1 MWGGYRRPSAGARR
15 LFVVVAVVETQVDT
29 MAVAVLADMVV
40 QLLVTVITVVTVS
53 VVIVTV
59 VVAVA
64 AVDLQWGDLAV
75 GLQQRVVVEVEGVG
89 HCLIGGHDRGVI
101 LTAARGRGFE
111 VPLEGSG

>member
-40 QLLVTVITVVTVS
+40 QLLVTVITVS

-111 VPLEGSG
+111 VPLAGSG